1 MLTLECPYCHI
12 PADKTELT
20 PGYQAHLK
28 RFGPDSTDEDFDSHM
43 FARKNPTKHIVTA
56 VLSAALFPRGWRVE

>member
-28 RFGPDSTDEDFDSHM
+28 RFGPDSTDEDFESHM
-43 FARKNPTKHIVTA
+43 FARKKPNQAHRNRSFIGGSFSSGVA
-56 VLSAALFPRGWRVE
+56 R